1 MQREMQQKQEQEWEK
16 EQGAE
21 EGGGAAAGRAEVLT
35 LSEDPETAALE
46 VSIPLPLPH
55 AQTASALMSEGEAL
69 IQHQPAPS
77 VDALVDAVMQVQS
90 QAASA
95 VRSRLNTP
103 HLESAGGGLET
114 VGEEFA
120 NRDRPLERLIVEA
133 DELAQRLPDKHVAEL
148 LSAIERGSTPVA
160 RAVRSRTP
168 TPLVLRERQDNME
181 RLIVEADEM
190 APLVLRE
197 GQDAM
202 ERLIMESD
210 ELAQRLPEEHV
221 VELLAAIERGS
232 TPVARAVRSRTPL
245 VLREGHDIIGAVG
258 ASESSGHDEEAL
270 PNLVQDASL
279 ILAAIEGPANS
290 GSGMDDRSSV
300 LSTLHDMAGS
310 EGQGSFVARMLYLDL
325 VTSCRSVADGGAM
338 DGSMSPQSQEHF
350 RELLI
355 QGRQMIQGLEE
366 HHARSVMDAISGGFV
381 TCR

>member
-168 TPLVLRERQDNME
+168 
-181 RLIVEADEM
+181 
-190 APLVLRE
+190 LVLRE
-197 GQDAM
+197 GQ
-202 ERLIMESD
+202 
-210 ELAQRLPEEHV
+210 
-221 VELLAAIERGS
+221 
-232 TPVARAVRSRTPL
+232 
-245 VLREGHDIIGAVG
+245 DIIGAVG

-355 QGRQMIQGLEE
+355 QGRQMILGLEE